1 MEWIYDRFYLFFMNR
16 VSLKIVHNLR
26 KIVKCK
32 DVTVANYG
40 FRKHYSSKRSFLS
53 REKKLIFRTKYLQTY
68 ISAKKHYP
76 SSTQTRFS
84 SDWLRLIF
92 LLYVAHSK
100 ECKMVNDV

>member
-1 MEWIYDRFYLFFMNR
+1 MDFENI
-16 VSLKIVHNLR
+16 IQA
-26 KIVKCK
+26 K
-32 DVTVANYG
+32 D
-40 FRKHYSSKRSFLS
+40 HFLS